1 MIKLHKLRYI
11 LLLLFIP
18 SLGMSQGEV
27 NDSINQFQPDLLY
40 REDQFY
46 FGITYNMLLNSPAGL
61 NSRGLSGGIQGGFV
75 RDIPINKRRNIAIAV
90 GLGIAYDQFGQNLF
104 IGEDNDGNSIFK
116 VLDSDVDFTQ
126 NRFGMAMIEVP
137 LEFRWRTSTATD
149 YKFWRIYGGA
159 RIGYAYWYK
168 ATFKQPGNDVNQTK
182 ISEFDPLRLSA
193 TLSFGYNTFNF
204 FASYSIN
211 PFFKDAVTDDGEF
224 VDLRTLKFGLM
235 FYIL

>member
-1 MIKLHKLRYI
+1 MIKRHKLRYI

-18 SLGMSQGEV
+18 FMGMSQGEV
-27 NDSINQFQPDLLY
+27 NDSINQFQPDLRY

-46 FGITYNMLLNSPAGL
+46 FGITYNMLLNTPSGI
-61 NSRGLSGGIQGGFV
+61 NSRGLSGGLQGGFV
-75 RDIPINKRRNIAIAV
+75 RDMPINERRNIAIAV
-90 GLGIAYDQFGQNLF
+90 GLGLAYDQFGENLF
-104 IGEDNDGNSIFK
+104 IGEDDDGNSIFK

-126 NRFGMAMIEVP
+126 NRFGMAMIEMP
-137 LEFRWRTSTATD
+137 IEFRWRTSTPTD

-211 PFFKDAVTDDGEF
+211 PFFKDAITDEGQTL
-224 VDLRTLKFGLM
+224 DLRTLKFGLM